1 MDDPEGHEVRQSH
14 LSCPAEAGAGRS
26 AGDEYVTL
34 TAIYVRVSTAEN
46 KSEMGIG
53 LGGFG
58 VVGNVEGEVLVGVR
72 S

>member
-14 LSCPAEAGAGRS
+14 LSCPTKAGAGRS
-26 AGDEYVTL
+26 VGDEYVTL
-34 TAIYVRVSTAEN
+34 AAIYVRVSTAEN

-53 LGGFG
+53 LVGFG
-58 VVGNVEGEVLVGVR
+58 VVESTGRTPFGGVR